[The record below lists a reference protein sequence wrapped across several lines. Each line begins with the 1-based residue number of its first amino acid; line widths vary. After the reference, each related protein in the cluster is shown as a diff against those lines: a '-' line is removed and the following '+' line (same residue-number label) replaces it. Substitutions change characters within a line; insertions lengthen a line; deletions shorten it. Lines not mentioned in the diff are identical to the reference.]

1 MTTLL
6 NRTHSTCGAA
16 AGAWLG
22 VAIRP
27 EPVFALLGVG
37 LATLA
42 AFTPDLDHPSA
53 RPVKALGPA
62 GWVVCRLLRFV
73 SELTTHTTHRGYTHS
88 LLFAATLGVAALLVS
103 LRWLAWAPSLYLGGA
118 VAIGVVAALLGD
130 LVTTAGLKYL
140 LWPSRTVVSVPRGLR
155 IATGGIVELYIVFP
169 LALVATWVGL
179 AQLLIG
185 GGHVG

>member
-1 MTTLL
+1 VTTVL

-73 SELTTHTTHRGYTHS
+73 SEATTHTTHRGFTHS
-88 LLFAATLGVAALLVS
+88 LLFALLLGGGTMLGCLH
-103 LRWLAWAPSLYLGGA
+103 WLPWWPSGYLGLA
-118 VAIGVVAALLGD
+118 VAVGVVAALAGD
-130 LVTTAGLKYL
+130 LVTNSGLKHL
-140 LWPSRTVVSVPRGLR
+140 LWPLRTQVSIPYALR
-155 IATGGIVELYIVFP
+155 ICTGGIVEIYVVFP

-185 GGHVG
+185 GGHGG

>member
-1 MTTLL
+1 VTTVL

-42 AFTPDLDHPSA
+42 AFTPDLDHPLA

-73 SELTTHTTHRGYTHS
+73 SELTTHTTHRGFTHS
-88 LLFAATLGVAALLVS
+88 LLFALLLGGGTMLGCLH
-103 LRWLAWAPSLYLGGA
+103 WLPWWPSGYLGLA
-118 VAIGVVAALLGD
+118 VAVGVVAALAGD
-130 LVTTAGLKYL
+130 LVTNSGLKHL
-140 LWPSRTVVSVPRGLR
+140 MWPLGRRCRSRTRCGSAPAGSSRSMWSSRSPWSRPGSVSRSC
-155 IATGGIVELYIVFP
+155 
-169 LALVATWVGL
+169 
-179 AQLLIG
+179 
-185 GGHVG
+185 

>member
-1 MTTLL
+1 ML

-62 GWVVCRLLRFV
+62 GWVACRLLRFV
-73 SELTTHTTHRGYTHS
+73 SELTTRTTHRGFTHS
-88 LLFAATLGVAALLVS
+88 LLFALLLGGGTLLGC
-103 LRWLAWAPSLYLGGA
+103 LRWLPWWPSAYLGLA
-118 VAIGVVAALLGD
+118 VAVGVVAALAGD
-130 LVTTAGLKYL
+130 LVTNSGLKHL
-140 LWPSRTVVSVPRGLR
+140 MWPLKMQVSIPYAWR
-155 IATGGIVELYIVFP
+155 ICTGGIVEIYVVFP
-169 LALVATWVGL
+169 LALAATWVGL
-179 AQLLIG
+179 AQLLLG